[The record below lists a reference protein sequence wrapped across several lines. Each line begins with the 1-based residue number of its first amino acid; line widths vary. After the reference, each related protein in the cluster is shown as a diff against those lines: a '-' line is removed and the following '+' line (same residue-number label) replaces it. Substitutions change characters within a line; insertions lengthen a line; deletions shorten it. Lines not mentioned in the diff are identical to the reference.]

1 MTEITAISIP
11 CQSNLC
17 NITNMIF
24 LQECTG
30 YQPTGGLK
38 ICIREILIKAS
49 FESTETCLF
58 EFVKVLREPQTTNQ
72 ELLFKADI

>member
-1 MTEITAISIP
+1 
-11 CQSNLC
+11 
-17 NITNMIF
+17 MIF

-58 EFVKVLREPQTTNQ
+58 EFVKVLREPHTTNQ